1 MPFIFETGNL
11 PLIGSV
17 LSALVIFLVVGVAV
31 ICAWRKKQN
40 SKPTKKGTLYF
51 ITYFAQIAF
60 WFFRI
65 YGIVSFLNTFLIS
78 CQEFIDNC
86 HISVKYADTAILLQL
101 TQKPVKQLCLNE
113 AKSTNYKL

>member
-1 MPFIFETGNL
+1 MFSDSTCYLFVPFIFETGNL

-17 LSALVIFLVVGVAV
+17 LSALVIFLVVGVV
-31 ICAWRKKQN
+31 VKCALRKKQN

-60 WFFRI
+60 LFFRI

-78 CQEFIDNC
+78 CQEFIDN
-86 HISVKYADTAILLQL
+86 SVIYQLNMQILLS
-101 TQKPVKQLCLNE
+101 CYN
-113 AKSTNYKL
+113 